1 MGTKFI
7 INIGM
12 YQLQSDEMGSDQWKS
27 QVEESSTSSQ
37 QIYKHVRSFAWSLN
51 L

>member
-1 MGTKFI
+1 MMIRYKYIFVFMGTKFI

-37 QIYKHVRSFAWSLN
+37 QI
-51 L
+51 